1 MIRKHDD
8 IVGSLFQDIAHLIR
22 QRIDSELLPYGLTR
36 LKWLAIGLIQSHPE
50 LTQTELAAE
59 LELKPAA
66 TGKLVDRL
74 VERALVE
81 RRLDKRDRR
90 VHRLVLTR
98 KSEELL
104 AKLEPVGTA
113 IRDNILQDIG
123 QKERKQ
129 LEDTLKT
136 LKRRLTHAAG
146 AAVALM
152 DPSEFL
158 PMAGTL
164 VSI

>member
-1 MIRKHDD
+1 MIRKQND

-22 QRIDSELLPYGLTR
+22 QRIDTELQPYGLTR
-36 LKWLAIGLIQSHPE
+36 LKWLAIGLVQTHPG
-50 LTQTELAAE
+50 LTQTELAAK

-74 VERALVE
+74 EARGLVE
-81 RRLDKRDRR
+81 RRPDQSDRR
-90 VHRLVLTR
+90 VHRLVLTK

-104 AKLEPVGTA
+104 MQLEPVGNA
-113 IRDNILQDIG
+113 IREDILQDLG

-129 LEDTLKT
+129 LEDALKT
-136 LKRRLTHAAG
+136 LKRRLTHAAV

-152 DPSEFL
+152 GQSDFL
-158 PMAGTL
+158 PLAGTL